1 MTTASPSIVKLLA
14 LIRSAGATCSII
26 LSSLWRCSST
36 RPPCC
41 CCWQRRG
48 HGRKRKAACRKAV
61 ERAKACVGMTR
72 RPENAWARLP
82 DRDLGHPG
90 NRGTSDERRTIDA
103 DLGPVK
109 YLATLRPS
117 RRGSAAVVHLDRC
130 GAARSG
136 RGALTLGSDA
146 DTSVSG
152 KPQGGVRRS

>member
-1 MTTASPSIVKLLA
+1 MGGSLA
-14 LIRSAGATCSII
+14 RKIGHFPPRGVF
-26 LSSLWRCSST
+26 SST
-36 RPPCC
+36 SLCCMNFQYPEFDRWCDQRPVAFWRC

-136 RGALTLGSDA
+136 RGALT
-146 DTSVSG
+146 
-152 KPQGGVRRS
+152 